1 MKRYNSEKKKIG
13 PLTHF
18 QGEKSVSVEIIKAV
32 EKVM

>member
-1 MKRYNSEKKKIG
+1 MKRYNSEKKIG
-13 PLTHF
+13 PLAHF